1 MAEKMNGDVQLA
13 AARKVAWNALKRCIP
28 GREEL
33 NMDFCHGLPGR
44 RGERQSLDPASGL
57 G

>member
-33 NMDFCHGLPGR
+33 NMDFATDFQAVAE
-44 RGERQSLDPASGL
+44 RGNRLILLAD
-57 G
+57 